1 MTKTSIIGAD
11 FLEKFRSSDYKD
23 SVYALAEILDNSVD
37 AEAKKIEMI
46 TITKNKKVTEIFFVD
61 NGLGMSEK
69 MLAKCVVFSEG
80 TNTSGTKKTGFFG
93 MGLPNSSLS
102 QCRDFSVICNI
113 NNTWRQNRVDFKKMK
128 QQQDLF
134 IDEVYDADTKL
145 INKVKSLSKIENFR
159 TIIHWSDL
167 DKLDTYIPKTIKDRT
182 ERLIG
187 RIHRYNIRNG
197 IKFKFLNYSD
207 GNSKPDIDHDII
219 ENDPLYL
226 TTNEQWIVPKL
237 HKSLDFKPSS
247 NPLTSSKTYYSKFID
262 LLNDKK
268 LKTPLFYSPEHA
280 CEEIEI
286 KYKGE
291 AYKIKMT
298 VALAHKD
305 IQKPGT
311 RAGGS
316 SELGREFGI
325 KIRGAANYP
334 SGNISWVRNN
344 REITVGN
351 YSLFNVTATE
361 MRFWSIELNYNTDDS
376 STNLIDELLG
386 LSNSKQHLKFVPDV
400 DLPIDTSETSSIE
413 DKKQELIARITIA
426 LNNGIAKAI
435 KILGKQAREWGV
447 TEKQING
454 DTGGSKIPGPTK
466 KTYDVLIDAL
476 GKGEEMNKKDKE
488 DLVKKIRRHIPTL
501 DRKSVEEGVEIY
513 SKIGIENV
521 IIYCELDE
529 RDLFQAER
537 SFGKNIT
544 LINTMHSFYIK
555 ILGPLKDKG
564 ENDILASLELLI
576 SSLSRSGHTNF
587 RDDELNT
594 IKEFYTATA
603 KDLKRILSKTLAVT
617 TKEESDND
625 NGEMR

>member
-1 MTKTSIIGAD
+1 
-11 FLEKFRSSDYKD
+11 
-23 SVYALAEILDNSVD
+23 
-37 AEAKKIEMI
+37 
-46 TITKNKKVTEIFFVD
+46 
-61 NGLGMSEK
+61 
-69 MLAKCVVFSEG
+69 
-80 TNTSGTKKTGFFG
+80 
-93 MGLPNSSLS
+93 
-102 QCRDFSVICNI
+102 
-113 NNTWRQNRVDFKKMK
+113 MK

-145 INKVKSLSKIENFR
+145 INKVKSLSKIENFK

-207 GNSKPDIDHDII
+207 GNSKPDIDHNII

-291 AYKIKMT
+291 TYKIKMT

-311 RAGGS
+311 RGGGS

-625 NGEMR
+625 NG

>member
-61 NGLGMSEK
+61 NGIGMSEK

-102 QCRDFSVICNI
+102 QCRDFSVICKI

-145 INKVKSLSKIENFR
+145 INKVKSLSKIENFK

-207 GNSKPDIDHDII
+207 GNSKPDIDHNII

-291 AYKIKMT
+291 TYKIKMT

-311 RAGGS
+311 RGGGS

-625 NGEMR
+625 NG